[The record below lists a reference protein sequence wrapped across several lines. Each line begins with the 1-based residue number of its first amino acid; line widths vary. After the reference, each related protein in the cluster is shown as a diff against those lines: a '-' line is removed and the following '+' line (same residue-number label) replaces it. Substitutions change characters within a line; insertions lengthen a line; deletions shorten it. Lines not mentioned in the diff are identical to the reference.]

1 MASDIVVIDNVLP
14 NKEFEQILFY
24 FKHKVEW
31 LYGDTVTVDIP
42 DDPRFR
48 SDDPTDFQFV
58 KLIFFQT
65 SGVIDQQSMQALKPI
80 LKFLKATVLARIKA
94 NLNTWTPEVME
105 RDFHVDYDYGNMTA
119 IYYLNTCN
127 GYTLFKDG
135 QKCESVANRI
145 CIFPGGKW
153 HTGTTTSDSKHRMVI
168 NINYWP
174 HRPNSGVLT
183 EEMKQEMREKS
194 HDS

>member
-14 NKEFEQILFY
+14 NKEFEQILYY

-31 LYGDTVTVDIP
+31 LYGDSVTVDDP

-65 SGVIDQQSMQALKPI
+65 SGVIDQQSMQALKP
-80 LKFLKATVLARIKA
+80 LLRFLKATVLARIKA

-105 RDFHVDYDYGNMTA
+105 RDFHIDYDYGNMLSLIHISEPT
-119 IYYLNTCN
+119 
-127 GYTLFKDG
+127 
-135 QKCESVANRI
+135 
-145 CIFPGGKW
+145 
-153 HTGTTTSDSKHRMVI
+153 
-168 NINYWP
+168 
-174 HRPNSGVLT
+174 RPY
-183 EEMKQEMREKS
+183 
-194 HDS
+194 